1 MRAHYVVPAR
11 GSPVSIGVSQA
22 FHVNVNCSDLEQSL
36 AFYRDLIG
44 LTPSTRTR
52 PEAPQDGAAFGLD
65 RAQWDAWILH
75 DERGFGAGLVVDLL
89 EWKVPTPTGTPN
101 RAGDLGHNRLGFYV
115 ADLDAAYTELVRAGV
130 NTCGTPHETVV
141 EGSDPI
147 RSVVVEDPDGMLVEL
162 VGLGVDRVG
171 FVAVGVSDLARSKA
185 FYEDVLGFRPMFDRG
200 PLRQPGDQLGLD
212 DEIEL
217 AAAYYDDPRGAGAFM
232 LELVQLLDPAPTRP
246 PASAANQLGM
256 YRLAFL
262 TDDIDRDH
270 ADLVDRKIRCL
281 TPPATLEMGPGIPP
295 LRALMFEDPDGT
307 ILELIEPP
315 R

>member
-1 MRAHYVVPAR
+1 LP
-11 GSPVSIGVSQA
+11 IGVSQT
-22 FHVNVNCSDLEQSL
+22 FHVNVNCSDLERSL
-36 AFYRDLIG
+36 AFYRDLLG
-44 LTPSTRTR
+44 LTPATRTR
-52 PEAPQDGAAFGLD
+52 PESPQDGAAFGLD
-65 RAQWDAWILH
+65 QAQWDAWILH

-89 EWKVPTPTGTPN
+89 EWKVPPPTGTPN

-115 ADLDAAYTELVRAGV
+115 ADLDAAFARLAAADVTTYGD
-130 NTCGTPHETVV
+130 PHETAV

-147 RSVVVEDPDGMLVEL
+147 RTVVVEDPDGMLVEL
-162 VGLGVDRVG
+162 VGLGIDRVG
-171 FVAVGVSDLARSKA
+171 FVAIGVSDLARSKE

-200 PLRQPGDQLGLD
+200 PLRQPGEQLGQD
-212 DEIEL
+212 GDIEL
-217 AAAYYDDPRGAGAFM
+217 AAAYYDDPRGTGAFM
-232 LELVQLLDPAPTRP
+232 LELVQLLDPEPLRA

-270 ADLVDRKIRCL
+270 ADLVDRGIRCL
-281 TPPATLEMGPGIPP
+281 TPPAALEMGPGIPP